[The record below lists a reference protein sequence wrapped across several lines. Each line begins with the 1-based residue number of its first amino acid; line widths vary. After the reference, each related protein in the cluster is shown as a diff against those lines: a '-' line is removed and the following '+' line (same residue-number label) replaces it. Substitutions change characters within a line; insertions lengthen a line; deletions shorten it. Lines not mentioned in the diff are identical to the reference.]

1 MIQADNVTYEY
12 IRRDDHDEVVAVE
25 TALDA
30 VSFRIE
36 TGEWIG
42 IMGAN
47 GSGKSTLAKHLN
59 ALLVPEEGSVIIDDI
74 DTSDKEMVFT
84 VRRRVGMIF
93 QNPDNQ
99 IVHDIVEDDVAF
111 GPENLGMKTGEI
123 RKRVDEALSMVDLYE
138 RAGDSPMRLSG
149 GQKARLAIAGVL
161 AMRPKCMVFD
171 ESTAMLDP
179 AGRDEVLAQ
188 VMKLNKEEGITV
200 IWISHFPEEMTVADR
215 IFIMDNGR
223 LEMTGTPREVFS
235 HVDRLKNMGLEVP
248 HVTGIAYELKVRGMK
263 LPDGILTVE
272 ELTEAI
278 AGAGYGNNT

>member
-1 MIQADNVTYEY
+1 MIQAENVTYEY

-215 IFIMDNGR
+215 IFIMDKGR
-223 LEMTGTPREVFS
+223 LEMMGTPREVFS

>member
-47 GSGKSTLAKHLN
+47 GSGKSTLAKHMN

-215 IFIMDNGR
+215 IFIMDEGR
-223 LEMTGTPREVFS
+223 LEMTGMPREVFS

-263 LPDGILTVE
+263 LPDGILTIE